1 MNKTLDFECVGLI
14 NGDRFPIE
22 YTGRGEDKSPKFILH
37 NLSPEAKTIAIIMDD
52 IKHHIF
58 GTFNHWV
65 IWNIPAQDI
74 IPGAIPYGK
83 MIPSLGN
90 ARQGIGYGRYKY
102 AGPKPP
108 KGKQHV
114 YKFVIY
120 ALDSHIT
127 LKDRAKKRHLLEAI
141 KPHIL
146 QRGEITGVFE

>member
-1 MNKTLDFECVGLI
+1 MNKTLNFEGVGLV
-14 NGDRFPIE
+14 NGERFPIE

-37 NLSPEAKTIAIIMDD
+37 NLSPEAETIAIIMDD

-65 IWNIPAQDI
+65 IWNIPAQEI
-74 IPGAIPYGK
+74 IPEAIPHGK
-83 MIPSLGN
+83 IISSLGD

-114 YKFVIY
+114 YKFTIY
-120 ALDSHIT
+120 ALDSYIT
-127 LKDRAKKRHLLEAI
+127 LKDRAKKRHLLQAMEG
-141 KPHIL
+141 HIL
-146 QRGEITGVFE
+146 QQGEITGVFE